1 MYAWVFKV
9 LVMSSSISSN
19 KNVHIFA
26 EDMTEEKRKRAI
38 EISISAFKS
47 THTQGKPF
55 STIANVIRSDFDKVY
70 GIGWNCV
77 VGKAFG
83 SYVTHE
89 MKTYM

>member
-1 MYAWVFKV
+1 MTT
-9 LVMSSSISSN
+9 
-19 KNVHIFA
+19 KNVNIFA
-26 EDMTEEKRKRAI
+26 EDMTEEMRTRAI
-38 EISISAFKS
+38 AVSQEAFQTKISK
-47 THTQGKPF
+47 GKTF
-55 STIANVIRSDFDKVY
+55 STLAGTIRDKFDKDY